1 MINIHSKLSELSCNS
16 LGPNTVGYVSDN
28 PLREQRRQQLPQQPQ
43 LQQQTIGRS
52 SGYSNSN
59 NSIYFRTPRRHPGGG
74 LYKHLD
80 SIRPVLQVLFA
91 HSAAFYV
98 RLIVRC

>member
-16 LGPNTVGYVSDN
+16 LGPNTVGYASNN
-28 PLREQRRQQLPQQPQ
+28 PLPEQRQQQQQQPQ
-43 LQQQTIGRS
+43 QQQQTGGRS
-52 SGYSNSN
+52 SGNSNSN

-91 HSAAFYV
+91 HAAAFCV
-98 RLIVRC
+98 RLVIRC